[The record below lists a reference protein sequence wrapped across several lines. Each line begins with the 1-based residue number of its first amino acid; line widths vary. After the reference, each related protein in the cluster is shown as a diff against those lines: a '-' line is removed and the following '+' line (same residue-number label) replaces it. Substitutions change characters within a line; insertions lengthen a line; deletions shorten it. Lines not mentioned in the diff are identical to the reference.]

1 MGGSMH
7 NEPKLPPHICLN
19 HNKLNNKQFF
29 MSRREPALLE
39 KTMQSQLKFPDP
51 EWTNSHLHTIRDDG
65 WLVDMKHY
73 SIVFK
78 FPSWLLYLLLAQLVV
93 CSVGLAPITWR
104 EMPSFLSRPWCRL
117 QVHAGADAENSK
129 ACLCT
134 CGKCAPLAFCLLHP
148 AHKLLP
154 FWASSPRPGVLIS
167 FLFID

>member
-117 QVHAGADAENSK
+117 QVHAGADAEGWKLKSM
-129 ACLCT
+129 
-134 CGKCAPLAFCLLHP
+134 PLHLWQMCSTS
-148 AHKLLP
+148 LLP
-154 FWASSPRPGVLIS
+154 PPPCAQTPPLLSFIS
-167 FLFID
+167 